1 MCPASELAGFRAE
14 DVRDSG
20 VDVHEAECDE
30 EADREDAPPYLLE
43 PPEDIGVSEA
53 LEPEVFCI
61 EVRQWHEAA
70 QGDESG
76 EYPEEV
82 RLKFECPSSA
92 LLAPMVSEDARYEGN
107 GAEGYAE

>member
-1 MCPASELAGFRAE
+1 MEGEGLGMCPASELAGFRAE

-30 EADREDAPPYLLE
+30 EADPENTPSCLLE
-43 PPEDIGVSEA
+43 PPEDVSVSEA
-53 LEPEVFCI
+53 LEPEMFCI

-70 QGDESG
+70 EGDESG

-82 RLKFECPSSA
+82 RLKFECTSAA
-92 LLAPMVSEDARYEGN
+92 LLAPPVSEDTRY
-107 GAEGYAE
+107 